1 MPDGDIGR
9 IDQYMIREKINALLN
24 ALYIP
29 SRTELALLSE
39 LVRTMKAHCRLTY
52 TSDRQFIQE
61 LYTAPED
68 RHIEPSLPICLT
80 GPAGVGKTSLLL
92 ALSRLLPETCRSEEH
107 TSELQSL
114 MRISYAVFC

>member
-1 MPDGDIGR
+1 MPDGDICR

-68 RHIEPSLPICLT
+68 RHIEHSLPICLT
-80 GPAGVGKTSLLL
+80 RSGERREGIESGSKCK
-92 ALSRLLPETCRSEEH
+92 SRWQPIH
-107 TSELQSL
+107 KK
-114 MRISYAVFC
+114 

>member
-1 MPDGDIGR
+1 MPDNFTSILNARFDKIDDSEYIRQHITQRPMPDGDIGR

-68 RHIEPSLPICLT
+68 RHI
-80 GPAGVGKTSLLL
+80 
-92 ALSRLLPETCRSEEH
+92 RSEEH

-114 MRISYAVFC
+114 MRISYAVF